1 MLGKLLPTKRITDRL
16 QHGRTSQRVRG
27 HVREQIRH
35 EPALRLLPALLSVPL
50 PFEPRPAY
58 ASTLLSAG
66 QWVQLAGPPGSG
78 RSLALIQLAGQWLQS
93 SRTAP
98 VLIVPLAL
106 IDRPEQSPPEL
117 LSQVLGQHHLDADLA
132 IPTSTTSE
140 LLLLIDGWEEL
151 PAARREVWQELLHRL
166 PHLLPA
172 THGVIT
178 VQHDTPNWEGYAQ
191 VHLGPPDTPLVRL
204 WLDTLLP
211 QHNTAAIMQQLSN
224 QPELGRVRQRIFELA
239 LLALTY
245 PRHRLPSAPKQL
257 YARVLEILEAQQIT
271 LPMAVPFDLDA
282 PTPDG
287 WFLIGRQMLHCAT
300 QAQAITQ
307 TGKITALVAL
317 EAPARHEV
325 ARMLRGTLANPAP
338 LYATLWEANDPQ
350 TLAVCLCENPRSAPM
365 WAIRVL
371 ERLSDQPTVPPS
383 LYDCRPTLLNE
394 LPDLL
399 RLAGNA
405 LSDERVAR
413 LLSTNAA
420 LIGSLRLLQLI
431 DHIGQ
436 RPATRWAATDA
447 LLRLD
452 GSYAPALLINTPA
465 PDALAR
471 AMRFYLLALAG
482 AVERQLLTTPE
493 TDNWAAALFD
503 PHVDQTRR
511 TYVAHVLLSS
521 ESLPESL
528 RTVALALLP
537 EGAAPAAQA
546 HAVLSR
552 ACSDS
557 RAAVRRAALAAL
569 ATQEP
574 QQALRLLDELLCD
587 PDCASE
593 VQHDALAQVAHWDTP
608 AALALLLRCA
618 LSPHLSVLLRLQAVR
633 FIAQPSAHTAA
644 RHAALQ
650 HIIVADQAPDVV
662 VAAAVRLIGMEQV
675 AMATADVCRLVGNAG
690 EVLLVRQAGLDALS
704 KLGQLPHVRAQVLAT
719 LRDVIQREPGNWLIV
734 SSALHALGAIGS
746 ASCVQ
751 MIRVVLRAELA
762 PAIRAYWQTRVADL
776 EHTPVARWP
785 MLEQPAETQVQ
796 LAMLWDQGSTDADL
810 PSSLDDFVAQQVQ
823 LIHAAGIAALG
834 TLAQCNTALLPA
846 IRELLLELAQSNPTQ
861 LAAVQQLAQL
871 AQLDHGY
878 PLHLAFEPLLRA
890 AHTAPQ
896 VRWQIIEL
904 LSNAGGYNAVLLSWL
919 EDRSVDPFVRG
930 RIAVA
935 LGEAG
940 ELSALPTIR
949 RLAEQPDGDT
959 YLRMQAVLA
968 LGALADPA
976 TESSLLHIISDEN
989 APDSLRGAAAAALP
1003 ASLSVQMRQWLRDL
1017 VRGERLPVELITGV
1031 LQTLSRQRNRE
1042 SLAVLLHY
1050 AQHSHPQVATAAMQ
1064 GLALLED
1071 DSAVPMMLNV
1081 AQQHRLEP
1089 IIRLQ
1094 AVATLIHLRG
1104 AEYASL
1110 LRTYLE
1116 SGVLSLQL
1124 QAFDLALHANPTDPL
1139 IVRLLTERSAPLAL
1153 RLRAAHALSPYLI
1166 SHDRMHAVLLDDRDD
1181 QHLRLVVADLLMAS
1195 THPQTTHLLYQC
1207 AVATHTPMRLRRHC
1221 LAALA
1226 ARAVARGLAD
1236 PAALIL
1242 SELSADPHAAPAQ
1255 LDQVQRALLELILAP
1270 PPPSLD
1276 AGQRSDQQNDQQPER
1291 LAPTASPLSEE

>member
-1 MLGKLLPTKRITDRL
+1 MLGKLLPTKRITTHL

-27 HVREQIRH
+27 HVREQIRR
-35 EPALRLLPALLSVPL
+35 EPALRLMPALLSVPL

-66 QWVQLAGPPGSG
+66 PWVQLAGPPGSG
-78 RSLALIQLAGQWLQS
+78 RSLALIQLAWQWLQS

-106 IDRPEQSPPEL
+106 LDRPEQSPREL
-117 LSQVLGQHHLDADLA
+117 LSQVLGQYHLDAALA
-132 IPTSTTSE
+132 IPTSTTGE

-166 PHLLPA
+166 PRLLPA

-178 VQHDTPNWEGYAQ
+178 VQHDTPNWDGYAQ
-191 VHLGPPDTPLVRL
+191 VRLVPPDTTLVRL

-211 QHNTAAIMQQLSN
+211 QHNTAAIVQQLGK
-224 QPELGRVRQRIFELA
+224 QPELESVRQRIFELA

-307 TGKITALVAL
+307 TGNITPLVAL
-317 EAPARHEV
+317 EAPVRHEV

-350 TLAVCLCENPRSAPM
+350 TLAVCLRENPRSAPM

-371 ERLSDQPTVPPS
+371 ERLSDQPAAPPP
-383 LYDCRPTLLNE
+383 LHDYRTALLNE

-405 LSDERVAR
+405 LSDERVSR
-413 LLSTNAA
+413 LLTTNAA
-420 LIGSLRLLQLI
+420 LIGSLRLLQLV
-431 DHIGQ
+431 DHMGQ

-452 GSYAPALLINTPA
+452 GSYAPALLVNTPA

-511 TYVAHVLLSS
+511 TYVAHMLLSS

-546 HAVLSR
+546 HAVLRR

-557 RAAVRRAALAAL
+557 RAPVRRAALAAL

-574 QQALRLLDELLCD
+574 QQALRLLDELLGD

-593 VQHDALAQVAHWDTP
+593 VQHDALEQVAHWDTP
-608 AALALLLRCA
+608 AALGLLLRCA
-618 LSPHLSVLLRLQAVR
+618 LSSHLPVLLRLRAVR
-633 FIAQPSAHTAA
+633 CLAQPSAHTIA

-650 HIIVADQAPDVV
+650 HIIVSDQAPDVV
-662 VAAAVRLIGMEQV
+662 VAAATHLIGTEQV
-675 AMATADVCRLVGNAG
+675 AMATADVCRLVGNRSEA
-690 EVLLVRQAGLDALS
+690 LLVRQIGLDALGR
-704 KLGQLPHVRAQVLAT
+704 LGQLPHVRVQVLAT
-719 LRDVIQREPGNWLIV
+719 LRDVMQREPGNWLILG
-734 SSALHALGAIGS
+734 SALQALGAIGS

-785 MLEQPAETQVQ
+785 TLEQPADTQVQ
-796 LAMLWDQGSTDADL
+796 LAVLWDRGSTDADL

-834 TLAQCNTALLPA
+834 TLAQRNAALLPA
-846 IRELLLELAQSNPTQ
+846 IRELLLELAQCHPTQ

-878 PLHLAFEPLLRA
+878 PLHLAYEPLLHS
-890 AHTAPQ
+890 AHTALPL
-896 VRWQIIEL
+896 RWHIIEL

-935 LGEAG
+935 LGQAG

-959 YLRMQAVLA
+959 YLRMQAVQA

-1003 ASLSVQMRQWLRDL
+1003 VGLSVQMRQWLRDL
-1017 VRGERLPVELITGV
+1017 VRGERLPVELLTGV

-1071 DSAVPMMLNV
+1071 DSAVPMLLNV

-1110 LRTYLE
+1110 LRPYLE

-1153 RLRAAHALSPYLI
+1153 RLRAAHALSPYPI
-1166 SHDRMHAVLLDDRDD
+1166 SHDSMHTVLLDDRDD
-1181 QHLRLVVADLLMAS
+1181 QHLRLAVADLLVAS
-1195 THPQTTHLLYQC
+1195 THPQTTHLLYQG
-1207 AVATHTPMRLRRHC
+1207 AVATHTSMRLRRRC

-1236 PAALIL
+1236 PAAQIL
-1242 SELSADPHAAPAQ
+1242 TELSVDPQAAPAQ
-1255 LDQVQRALLELILAP
+1255 LDQVQRALLELIFAP
-1270 PPPSLD
+1270 TPPAPD
-1276 AGQRSDQQNDQQPER
+1276 AVQRSDQQPE
-1291 LAPTASPLSEE
+1291 LPAPTASSLSEE